1 MHSRD
6 WEIVGA
12 GIALAGQPVD
22 GRSAGVAEAEQ
33 PRSFVE
39 RLARGVV
46 ESCPQHAKAAG
57 LGDVDQQRVTAAREQ
72 AEKGRLDRLRLEVE
86 RCNVTVQVI
95 DRDQR
100 QPVRPG
106 DGLRSRETD
115 EQRADEAWSLRDR
128 DRIEGLELGV
138 RLGQCLPQHGHDELE
153 VASRSDLR
161 DDAPEASVKLR
172 LRGDDVREDSPIGRD
187 DRGGRLVTRSFDAQD
202 QSSGSLIGSFHMIN
216 ASSRLSV

>member
-1 MHSRD
+1 M
-6 WEIVGA
+6 
-12 GIALAGQPVD
+12 
-22 GRSAGVAEAEQ
+22 
-33 PRSFVE
+33 
-39 RLARGVV
+39 
-46 ESCPQHAKAAG
+46 
-57 LGDVDQQRVTAAREQ
+57 
-72 AEKGRLDRLRLEVE
+72 
-86 RCNVTVQVI
+86 QVI

-138 RLGQCLPQHGHDELE
+138 RLGQRFPQHGHDELE

-187 DRGGRLVTRSFDAQD
+187 HRGGGLVTRSFDAQD